1 MWRHKTLCHSTPP
14 FSEINSCSIQW
25 LKIPQKSH
33 FLIKIWNFLLQ
44 FWNQNLE
51 FGVKIL
57 SRNGKRK
64 GVKSYA
70 QLNPTCMSM
79 LFCPKI
85 LIFTSNILIELNRLP
100 SVFYGV
106 CLKVVCFP
114 MQNCHLV
121 DLAVSHWDRG
131 SIWIRVNL
139 PSWHVRPPYEWK
151 TAAKQRCSSHATTLR
166 EDFFLPAHQSIVS
179 DSDPSPTREIWLWR
193 ACTFVSSPTKENLNP
208 KIDCLKLLKTKI
220 SLKNLI
226 VSKFHAGEE
235 GVSKY

>member
-1 MWRHKTLCHSTPP
+1 
-14 FSEINSCSIQW
+14 
-25 LKIPQKSH
+25 
-33 FLIKIWNFLLQ
+33 
-44 FWNQNLE
+44 
-51 FGVKIL
+51 
-57 SRNGKRK
+57 
-64 GVKSYA
+64 
-70 QLNPTCMSM
+70 M

-151 TAAKQRCSSHATTLR
+151 TAAKQRCCSHATTLR

-193 ACTFVSSPTKENLNP
+193 ACTFVSSPTKENP
-208 KIDCLKLLKTKI
+208 KPKDWLSKATQDKNLFKKPHCFKIPRRRRRGVKVLI
-220 SLKNLI
+220 SL
-226 VSKFHAGEE
+226 FFFA
-235 GVSKY
+235 